1 MERPV
6 IGSSGYGRFLTSHYN
21 PGSYISFLN
30 SLSQKLGS
38 KSEKKRIQKE
48 LKKREEERKA
58 MQQIDDAEIKE
69 DKEPDIEC
77 KLDEV
82 EDNQKLVDTLL
93 EQANLDNI
101 ETNAIQEPETK
112 EIIPQPDQEMK
123 IESEPQPTDSNTL
136 VQGTEVKDIEIF
148 KPPESK
154 PKSNSKGDKSKASGE
169 KSKESKKSSKNSSSK
184 NTHTREIDNTL
195 EQLKDDFDIEELAKT
210 VVNDNHNKMVHDI
223 LNQNNS
229 RISSGKKKNND
240 KSENAEGQK

>member
-58 MQQIDDAEIKE
+58 KLQLDELEIKE
-69 DKEPDIEC
+69 DKGASLEC
-77 KLDEV
+77 KIDET

-93 EQANLDNI
+93 EQANFDNI
-101 ETNAIQEPETK
+101 EVNIIQEPQVAEN
-112 EIIPQPDQEMK
+112 IPQPDQEMK
-123 IESEPQPTDSNTL
+123 NESEPLPLDVNTS
-136 VQGTEVKDIEIF
+136 VQVPEIKEAEIF

-154 PKSNSKGDKSKASGE
+154 PKSNSKGEKNKGNGD
-169 KSKESKKSSKNSSSK
+169 KSKESKKSSKNSGSK
-184 NTHTREIDNTL
+184 NSTSRDIDNTL
-195 EQLKDDFDIEELAKT
+195 EQLKDDFDIEELAKA
-210 VVNDNHNKMVHDI
+210 VANDNHNKMVHDI

-240 KSENAEGQK
+240 KLENSEGQK

>member
-58 MQQIDDAEIKE
+58 KQQLDELELKE
-69 DKEPDIEC
+69 EKATSLEC
-77 KLDEV
+77 KQDEV

-93 EQANLDNI
+93 EQANFDNI
-101 ETNAIQEPETK
+101 EANIIQEPQVAES
-112 EIIPQPDQEMK
+112 ILQPDQEMK
-123 IESEPQPTDSNTL
+123 NDSEPQPTDANITI
-136 VQGTEVKDIEIF
+136 QGSDVKDTEIF

-154 PKSNSKGDKSKASGE
+154 PKSGSKGDKSKASGE
-169 KSKESKKSSKNSSSK
+169 KNKESKKSSKVSSHK
-184 NTHTREIDNTL
+184 NAHAKEIDDTL

-229 RISSGKKKNND
+229 RISSGKKKTNE
-240 KSENAEGQK
+240 KPENSEGQK

>member
-58 MQQIDDAEIKE
+58 MQQIDDVEIKE

-77 KLDEV
+77 KLNEV

-101 ETNAIQEPETK
+101 EANVARIIYSLTPGK
-112 EIIPQPDQEMK
+112 E
-123 IESEPQPTDSNTL
+123 
-136 VQGTEVKDIEIF
+136 VY
-148 KPPESK
+148 
-154 PKSNSKGDKSKASGE
+154 
-169 KSKESKKSSKNSSSK
+169 
-184 NTHTREIDNTL
+184 
-195 EQLKDDFDIEELAKT
+195 
-210 VVNDNHNKMVHDI
+210 
-223 LNQNNS
+223 
-229 RISSGKKKNND
+229 
-240 KSENAEGQK
+240 KSEKFCKFFVSPKVYPLSPVIIFVKMSF